1 MNILLCNGLISTG
14 AHEPEEDIDRKESKP
29 LIDGQV
35 DEGDQTNK
43 TTRHVEIVAFF
54 H

>member
-14 AHEPEEDIDRKESKP
+14 AHEPEEDTDRKESKL

-43 TTRHVEIVAFF
+43 TIRHVEIVAFF